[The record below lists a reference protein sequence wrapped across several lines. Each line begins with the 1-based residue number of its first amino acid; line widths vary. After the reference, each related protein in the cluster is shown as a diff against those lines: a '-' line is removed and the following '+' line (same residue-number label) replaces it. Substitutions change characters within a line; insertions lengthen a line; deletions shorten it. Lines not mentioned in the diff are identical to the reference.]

1 MWCLYTILFALK
13 GFKKQKTCKQ
23 TDVARPFQLAYK
35 AAGAPVEE
43 RVPAEIL
50 DFHSDDLRRN
60 QPAQQTHLQMIL
72 GPSAHVCSRPGG
84 TQRIILRVIPGAEQH
99 HTFCACDLYNV
110 YTFIH
115 TRAEDLL
122 CATWP

>member
-13 GFKKQKTCKQ
+13 GLKKQKTCKQ
-23 TDVARPFQLAYK
+23 TDVARPLHLVYK

-43 RVPAEIL
+43 RVPAEIQ
-50 DFHSDDLRRN
+50 FRDLRRN

-72 GPSAHVCSRPGG
+72 GSSAHVCSRPGG

-99 HTFCACDLYNV
+99 HTSCACDLYNV

-122 CATWP
+122 GAAWP